1 MRLGLGFQAWLGG
14 SGSRL
19 VVGKFPFPI
28 VQIPET
34 IRKEGRPRNMELF
47 LRRML
52 MKIANIGDRQNWAIY
67 LASTALL
74 ASLIAC
80 SHSVPVGAAA
90 EEKGDPWKNER
101 QYPPLVF
108 NSSAWLDCSISSS
121 ANGRQVMNTTSGQ
134 GFSFDATMLPIEKSK
149 LQIIGQTG
157 MKYKFDSFPTA
168 AVKARFTGLGDGLI
182 TEMKSEVEVA
192 VMRFSQP
199 GGAGTAIHFTAADIS
214 ADSAYV
220 EFTGVFVRTSDNK
233 RFPFR
238 VLFGHVAD
246 GSGTVVPFSA
256 APETR
261 LLSKNVILG
270 SLLHPVS
277 VTTALY
283 EAEED
288 VAKLKM
294 P

>member
-1 MRLGLGFQAWLGG
+1 MQ
-14 SGSRL
+14 
-19 VVGKFPFPI
+19 
-28 VQIPET
+28 
-34 IRKEGRPRNMELF
+34 
-47 LRRML
+47 
-52 MKIANIGDRQNWAIY
+52 MKITNIGDRQNWAIY

-74 ASLIAC
+74 VSLIAC
-80 SHSVPVGAAA
+80 RRSAPVGAAA
-90 EEKGDPWKNER
+90 VENKDPWKSER

-108 NSSAWLDCSISSS
+108 NSNAWLDCSISSN

-134 GFSFDATMLPIEKSK
+134 GFTFDATMLPIEKSK
-149 LQIIGQTG
+149 LQVIGQSG
-157 MKYKFDSFPTA
+157 MKYKFDSFPAA
-168 AVKARFTGLGDGLI
+168 AVKARFTGLGDGMI

-192 VMRFSQP
+192 VARYSQP

-220 EFTGVFVRTSDNK
+220 EFTGVFVRTSDSK

-238 VLFGHVAD
+238 VLFGRVSE

-261 LLSKNVILG
+261 LQSKNVTLG
-270 SLLHPVS
+270 SSQRPVT

>member
-1 MRLGLGFQAWLGG
+1 
-14 SGSRL
+14 
-19 VVGKFPFPI
+19 
-28 VQIPET
+28 
-34 IRKEGRPRNMELF
+34 
-47 LRRML
+47 

-67 LASTALL
+67 LASAALL
-74 ASLIAC
+74 TSLIAYGR
-80 SHSVPVGAAA
+80 SVPVGAAA
-90 EEKGDPWKNER
+90 EENSDAWKNER

-108 NSSAWLDCSISSS
+108 NSSAWLDCSISSTS
-121 ANGRQVMNTTSGQ
+121 NGRQVMNTTSGQ
-134 GFSFDATMLPIEKSK
+134 GFTFDATMLPIEKSK
-149 LQIIGQTG
+149 LQVIGQSG

-168 AVKARFTGLGDGLI
+168 AIKARFTGLGDGLI

-192 VMRFSQP
+192 VARYSQP

-220 EFTGVFVRTSDNK
+220 EFTGVFVRTNDSK

-238 VLFGHVAD
+238 VLFGRVSE
-246 GSGTVVPFSA
+246 GSGTVIPFSA

-261 LLSKNVILG
+261 LLRKQVTLG
-270 SLLHPVS
+270 SLQRPVT
-277 VTTALY
+277 VTTAMY

-294 P
+294 Q

>member
-1 MRLGLGFQAWLGG
+1 VGALQAGF
-14 SGSRL
+14 S
-19 VVGKFPFPI
+19 FPI
-28 VQIPET
+28 AQIPET
-34 IRKEGRPRNMELF
+34 IRKEEWRLAMKFFQWRIQ
-47 LRRML
+47 
-52 MKIANIGDRQNWAIY
+52 MKITNIGDRQNSAIY
-67 LASTALL
+67 LASAALL
-74 ASLIAC
+74 MSLIAC
-80 SHSVPVGAAA
+80 SRSGPLRAAA
-90 EEKGDPWKNER
+90 EENIDTWKNER

-108 NSSAWLDCSISSS
+108 NRSAWLDCSISST

-134 GFSFDATMLPIEKSK
+134 GFTFDATMLPIEKSK
-149 LQIIGQTG
+149 LQVIGQSG

-168 AVKARFTGLGDGLI
+168 AIKARFTGLGDGLI

-192 VMRFSQP
+192 VARYSQP

-220 EFTGVFVRTSDNK
+220 EFTGVFVRTNDSK

-238 VLFGHVAD
+238 VLFGRVSD

-261 LLSKNVILG
+261 LLRKQVTLG
-270 SLLHPVS
+270 SLQRPVT
-277 VTTALY
+277 VTTAMY

-294 P
+294 Q

>member
-1 MRLGLGFQAWLGG
+1 MA
-14 SGSRL
+14 
-19 VVGKFPFPI
+19 
-28 VQIPET
+28 QIPET
-34 IRKEGRPRNMELF
+34 IRTVEW
-47 LRRML
+47 RRAMDFFARRVQ
-52 MKIANIGDRQNWAIY
+52 MKMKDIGNRQNWAIY
-67 LASTALL
+67 LASAALL
-74 ASLIAC
+74 VSLVAC
-80 SHSVPVGAAA
+80 SRSVSVGAAA
-90 EEKGDPWKNER
+90 GENNDPWKNER

-134 GFSFDATMLPIEKSK
+134 GFTFDATMLPIEKSR
-149 LQIIGQTG
+149 LQVIGQSG
-157 MKYKFDSFPTA
+157 MKYKFDSFPA
-168 AVKARFTGLGDGLI
+168 AVVKARFAGLGEGLI

-192 VMRFSQP
+192 VARYSQP
-199 GGAGTAIHFTAADIS
+199 GGAGTAIHFTAADIG

-238 VLFGHVAD
+238 VLFGRVSE
-246 GSGTVVPFSA
+246 GSGMVVPFSA

-261 LLSKNVILG
+261 LLSKNVTLG
-270 SLLHPVS
+270 SLQHPVT

-288 VAKLKM
+288 VAKLKVQ
-294 P
+294 